1 MAKRL
6 KLPAVD
12 PAELAEQRGTIYP
25 SPFKEKVAGR
35 AKRRLGDAAGLT
47 QFGVNLVSLPP
58 GVYSSMRHW
67 HETEDEFVYVLS
79 GEVVLITNAGEQV
92 LKAGDACGFPAG
104 KADGHHL
111 INRSNAPATYLE
123 VGTRVA
129 KDAVDYP
136 DIDMKGVNDGKSW
149 KMLHKDG
156 RPY

>member
-1 MAKRL
+1 
-6 KLPAVD
+6 
-12 PAELAEQRGTIYP
+12 
-25 SPFKEKVAGR
+25 
-35 AKRRLGDAAGLT
+35 
-47 QFGVNLVSLPP
+47 VSLPP